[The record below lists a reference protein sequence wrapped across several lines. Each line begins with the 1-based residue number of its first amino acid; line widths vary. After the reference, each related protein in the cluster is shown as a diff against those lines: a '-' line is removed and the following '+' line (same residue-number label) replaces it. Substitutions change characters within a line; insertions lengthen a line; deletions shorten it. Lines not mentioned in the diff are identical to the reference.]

1 MELDFHM
8 AIGEAEANYANNS
21 RLQRKALIKT
31 KPVLEKVMRQVY
43 MALLPPTMVVA
54 DLGCSVGINTLLF
67 VSKVTSTVADAQ
79 CHNELGCH
87 IMELQ
92 FFLNDLPRNDF
103 NQVFQS
109 LQQFTKSIAAGH
121 PKGVAL
127 PPFYISGLPGSYY
140 NRLFPCQS
148 VHLFHSS
155 YCLHWQSQ
163 ELVPGGKMLL
173 TFLGRKKDDVLDGD
187 LSHLFGLLAQALQ
200 SLFTEGIVEKGKLES
215 FNLPIYG
222 PSIDEVKTVIT
233 RNKLFCIDHIEL
245 FESNW
250 DPYDDLEH
258 DGMHISPHRGMNVAK
273 CIRAVSEPLL
283 ASHFGEYILD
293 KLFQRFAQIVER
305 HLAKEN
311 VKYSVIVLSL
321 NRRD

>member
-1 MELDFHM
+1 MADDEEFFDF
-8 AIGEAEANYANNS
+8 
-21 RLQRKALIKT
+21 
-31 KPVLEKVMRQVY
+31 VY
-43 MALLPPTMVVA
+43 
-54 DLGCSVGINTLLF
+54 
-67 VSKVTSTVADAQ
+67 Q
-79 CHNELGCH
+79 
-87 IMELQ
+87 
-92 FFLNDLPRNDF
+92 
-103 NQVFQS
+103 
-109 LQQFTKSIAAGH
+109 
-121 PKGVAL
+121 
-127 PPFYISGLPGSYY
+127 
-140 NRLFPCQS
+140 
-148 VHLFHSS
+148 
-155 YCLHWQSQ
+155 
-163 ELVPGGKMLL
+163 
-173 TFLGRKKDDVLDGD
+173 
-187 LSHLFGLLAQALQ
+187 
-200 SLFTEGIVEKGKLES
+200 GIVEKGKLES

-293 KLFQRFAQIVER
+293 KLFQRFTQIVER

-311 VKYSVIVLSL
+311 AKYSVIVLSL

>member
-1 MELDFHM
+1 MPDKILLSDLP
-8 AIGEAEANYANNS
+8 IWNNVQ
-21 RLQRKALIKT
+21 LFIVTQLIKDMN
-31 KPVLEKVMRQVY
+31 KK
-43 MALLPPTMVVA
+43 MAYLNGENIYIAKSTPQLMVELYQ
-54 DLGCSVGINTLLF
+54 DQFQKDMSLF
-67 VSKVTSTVADAQ
+67 LKLR
-79 CHNELGCH
+79 H
-87 IMELQ
+87 
-92 FFLNDLPRNDF
+92 
-103 NQVFQS
+103 
-109 LQQFTKSIAAGH
+109 
-121 PKGVAL
+121 
-127 PPFYISGLPGSYY
+127 
-140 NRLFPCQS
+140 
-148 VHLFHSS
+148 
-155 YCLHWQSQ
+155 Q
-163 ELVPGGKMLL
+163 ELVPDGKMLL
-173 TFLGRKKDDVLDGD
+173 TSLGRKKEDVLDGD
-187 LSHLFGLLAQALQ
+187 LSHFFGLLAEALQ
-200 SLFTEGIVEKGKLES
+200 SLVTEGIVEKGKLES
-215 FNLPIYG
+215 FNIPIYG

-311 VKYSVIVLSL
+311 AKYSVIVLSL